1 MADRLQKGHSD
12 GSDNGGNGTL
22 QGFEL
27 NRKIEGVEVGC
38 VSAGHS
44 RFNCIPLFAFNMV
57 TSSEPQSKR
66 LSTRST
72 RTSESSKT
80 CFETCVTHVLFPNPG
95 SEKKQKHTEVA

>member
-44 RFNCIPLFAFNMV
+44 RFNC
-57 TSSEPQSKR
+57 TSTGRSKKEII
-66 LSTRST
+66 S
-72 RTSESSKT
+72 
-80 CFETCVTHVLFPNPG
+80 
-95 SEKKQKHTEVA
+95 